1 VDGDGGARGV
11 TEAKGW
17 ERLQYCLV
25 VNHLMEIAGA
35 VLSRHPELDVWAQAR
50 DVFRAFGSFTL
61 LNSLLESPFV
71 PAKANLLL
79 RWTRAE
85 GAASRYVDCPNPL
98 YRN

>member
-1 VDGDGGARGV
+1 MS
-11 TEAKGW
+11 EAKGW

-25 VNHLMEIAGA
+25 VNHLTEIAGA
-35 VLSRHPELDVWAQAR
+35 VLDRHPELDVWREAR
-50 DVFRAFGSFTL
+50 DVFAKYGSFTL
-61 LNSLLESPFV
+61 LNSLLESPVV

-85 GAASRYVDCPNPL
+85 GAASVYVDCPNPL